1 MHYLTPFLTL
11 DSITSDYNP
20 VDTEAEIQR
29 LAVRQSAIEACLSGE
44 LPADW
49 ILDLLD
55 YQGIDPVSYVDTVE
69 ANVANA
75 IACGY
80 QFDGVEEL
88 LCLDTPV

>member
-11 DSITSDYNP
+11 DSITLDHSAAD
-20 VDTEAEIQR
+20 VDAEIQR
-29 LAVRQSAIEACLSGE
+29 LAVRHSAIEACISGK
-44 LPADW
+44 LPADR

-88 LCLDTPV
+88 LCLDTPG